1 MKSHM
6 SFIQLKVRKKMGI
19 TKAQENAMNARGGN
33 YLVSASAGSGKTFV
47 LTERVFN
54 VILEGAKLDELLIL
68 TFTNLAAAEMRD
80 RIRDKLIKLG
90 DEKSLKIA
98 ASLDAANIQTYD
110 AFALNIVKKYGYA
123 INMNKDISL
132 VDATLLEL
140 EERKIIE
147 KIFLEKYEASDE
159 RFFNLIDDYCLKNSD
174 NLKDFIIDVYHK
186 FLLQENKDE
195 YIANYISIFYQ
206 KDRIK
211 KDVLNYVDEIKSR
224 ISKLQ
229 KIVNKFENIEYVN
242 IVSAI
247 FERVINA
254 STYEEFYFEL
264 KENEANAFP
273 RASGATSL
281 KDCPFALEN
290 YKVVKAEF
298 DKYKEM
304 FNFSSL
310 GEIINQYFGVK
321 DHVEVILDIV
331 KELDKKINEFKARYN
346 VYSFNDIFNFATQI
360 ISIPDINK
368 EIKNKFKY
376 IMIDEYQDTS
386 DVQEKF
392 INKIANNNVYVVGDV
407 KQSIYRFR
415 NANCDIF
422 LSKFDKYGKGIDGTR
437 IELPDNFRSRK
448 EVVDAVN
455 QIFSPLMN
463 KGDTGL
469 DYQNE
474 HLMIHGNKSYL
485 ESNENYSAEILDYE
499 LGEKYLANEHEAR
512 LIATDIAK
520 KINDKFQVYDKDL
533 KSLRDIEYKDFAIIL
548 ATKTDFSLYQKIFN
562 EYQIPLFANYNK
574 SIREN
579 DLTMT
584 FENLISLLYLY
595 SIGDTSSIKFRHA
608 FISVIRSFLFEIK
621 DPKIADLVANSNYS
635 DYEAYK
641 LIEKTYIETKNENLK
656 IKVSTLIKNFSIYTK
671 LIKIGEISSNTS
683 LLEYYY
689 SIASQMDAMGYSLE
703 DFKLYFDELKEF
715 EIDPEYTPTD
725 DVTNCVKLL
734 SIHASKGL
742 QFKVC
747 YFAQLYKR
755 FNTDSIRGKLL
766 VDSIY
771 GIEAPNV
778 YNANLESFYHNLIV
792 DKEKRELLLEQ
803 LRLFYVALTRAEE
816 KIIIL
821 HNINDRKTPI
831 VKFSQITHLYDFVS
845 LSNAPFN
852 HYQIE
857 IENIRKVIEEKKID
871 IPVIDFLNAVTLSN
885 ETTINKHA
893 SKELDND
900 TDEEL
905 LLLGN
910 KYHYYLELVDFN
922 NLDTS
927 FIKDKLDKKRIDKF
941 LSNPL
946 FKNMKDANV
955 MHEYPFYDEEENVH
969 GVIDLLVEHSDHIDI
984 IDFKLSHVDDIA
996 YEKQLGIYKT
1006 YISKIT
1012 NKKINTFVTGI
1023 LSGDIKKID

>member
-1 MKSHM
+1 
-6 SFIQLKVRKKMGI
+6 MGI
-19 TKAQENAMNARGGN
+19 TKAQELAMNAREGN

-54 VILEGAKLDELLIL
+54 VILEGTKLDELLIL

-80 RIRDKLIKLG
+80 RIRDKLIKRG
-90 DEKSLKIA
+90 GEDDLKIA

-110 AFALNIVKKYGYA
+110 AFALNLVKKYGYA
-123 INMNKDISL
+123 ININKDIST

-140 EERKIIE
+140 EERKIVE
-147 KIFLEKYEASDE
+147 KTFLEKYEANDE
-159 RFFNLIDDYCLKNSD
+159 AFFNLINDYCLKNSD
-174 NLKDFIIDVYHK
+174 NLKDFIINVYHK
-186 FLLQENKDE
+186 VLLQENKDE
-195 YIANYISIFYQ
+195 YLASYVSSYFS
-206 KDRIK
+206 KERIER
-211 KDVLNYVDEIKSR
+211 DVLNYVDEIKQR
-224 ISKLQ
+224 INKLKQ
-229 KIVNKFENIEYVN
+229 IVYNFENSVYVDAVFN
-242 IVSAI
+242 I
-247 FERVINA
+247 FDKVIN
-254 STYEEFYFEL
+254 TKNYEDFYYEL
-264 KENEANAFP
+264 KENEENIYP
-273 RASGATSL
+273 KNSGETKL
-281 KDCPFALEN
+281 KDCPFGLEN
-290 YKVVKAEF
+290 YKAVKDEF
-298 DKYKEM
+298 DSYKDE
-304 FNFSSL
+304 FVFPSL
-310 GEIINQYFGVK
+310 NEIVEHYFGTK
-321 DHVEVILDIV
+321 SNVEVIIDIV
-331 KELDKKINEFKARYN
+331 KKLDKEINAFKARYN
-346 VYSFNDIFNFATQI
+346 VYSFNDIFAFASQI
-360 ISIPDINK
+360 VSLPEINK

-386 DVQEKF
+386 DLQEKF

-422 LSKFDKYGKGIDGTR
+422 LNKFDQYGKGNGGKR

-463 KGDTGL
+463 KVDTGL

-474 HLMIHGNKSYL
+474 HLMIHGNKSYI
-485 ESNENYSAEILDYE
+485 SKGENYSAQILDYE
-499 LGEKYLANEHEAR
+499 IGDKYVKNEHEAR

-520 KINDKFQVYDKDL
+520 KINDKYQVYDKEL
-533 KSLRDIEYKDFAIIL
+533 NALRDIEYKDFAIIL

-595 SIGDTSSIKFRHA
+595 SINDCSSSKFTHS

-621 DPKIADLVANSNYS
+621 DPAIADLVNQKNFK
-635 DYEAYK
+635 DFEAYK
-641 LIEKTYIETKNENLK
+641 LIEKTYLETKNESLK
-656 IKVSTLIKNFSIYTK
+656 VKVSTLIKNFSIYSK

-725 DVTNCVKLL
+725 DVSNCVKLL

-755 FNTDSIRGKLL
+755 FNTDSIKGKLL

-771 GIEAPNV
+771 GIEVPNV
-778 YNANLESFYHNLIV
+778 YNKNLSSFYHNLIV
-792 DKEKRELLLEQ
+792 SKEKRELLLEQ

-821 HNINDRKTPI
+821 HDINDRKNPI
-831 VKFSQITHLYDFVS
+831 VKFSQITHLYDFVF
-845 LSNAPFN
+845 LANPPFEHLN
-852 HYQIE
+852 EE
-857 IENIRKVIEEKKID
+857 IEMIKKEIVENKD
-871 IPVIDFLNAVTLSN
+871 IPTISFLEEVNLSN
-885 ETTINKHA
+885 EVIENKHA
-893 SKELDND
+893 SKELDD
-900 TDEEL
+900 DVDEEL
-905 LLLGN
+905 LLIGN
-910 KYHYYLELVDFN
+910 KYHYYLELIDFN
-922 NLDTS
+922 NIDTS
-927 FIKDKLDKKRIDKF
+927 FIKDELDKRRIDKF

-946 FKNMKDANV
+946 FKNMKDANI
-955 MHEYPFYDEEENVH
+955 MHEYPFYDEIENVH

-984 IDFKLSHVDDIA
+984 IDFKLSHVDDVA
-996 YEKQLGIYKT
+996 YEKQLGTYQK

-1012 NKKINTFVTGI
+1012 NKKINTYVTGI
-1023 LSGDIKKID
+1023 LSGDIKQIS